1 MAGRARSEPAS
12 RNGAQRGEAER
23 RSVGPASG
31 VRWLDSHCHVTAD
44 EFAEDRAAVLA
55 SARAAG
61 VEALVA
67 IGSGYGLEANA
78 RAVALAAADAGVFAA
93 VGVHPHEA
101 GQLDDAG
108 RAKLARWLDAPRVV
122 ALGECGLDY
131 HYMRSPREVQ
141 REVLAE
147 QLALARGRDL
157 PVSLHVRGAE
167 PDAFEELLDLWRAE
181 GRGALQG
188 VLHCY
193 TGTLDF
199 ARRAVAAGLHVSF
212 SGILTF
218 KRDGGLREV
227 ARALPLE
234 RLLVE
239 TDAPLLA
246 PEGFRGRRNEPAR
259 VALVGEVLAAVRGI
273 PTEEV
278 ARATTRNA
286 RALFRLG
293 EGPP

>member
-1 MAGRARSEPAS
+1 MSQARSERSEPAGPE
-12 RNGAQRGEAER
+12 GAQRGAAER
-23 RSVGPASG
+23 SQPKAS
-31 VRWLDSHCHVTAD
+31 VRWLDSHCHLTAD
-44 EFAEDRAAVLA
+44 EFAEDRKDVLERA
-55 SARAAG
+55 FAAG

-67 IGSGYGLEANA
+67 IGSGYGVERNA
-78 RAVALAAADAGVFAA
+78 RAVALAAADPRVFATA
-93 VGVHPHEA
+93 GVHPHEA
-101 GQLDDAG
+101 SELDDAG
-108 RAKLARWLDAPRVV
+108 RAKLCAWLSAPRVV
-122 ALGECGLDY
+122 AVGECGLDY
-131 HYMRSPREVQ
+131 HYLRSPREVQ

-147 QLALARGRDL
+147 QLALARERGL

-167 PDAFEELLDLWRAE
+167 PDAFAELLDLWRAE
-181 GRGALQG
+181 GRGEIEG

-193 TGTLDF
+193 TGTLEF
-199 ARRAVAAGLHVSF
+199 ARRAVAENLYVSF

-259 VALVGEVLAAVRGI
+259 VAVVGGVLAAARGA
-273 PTEEV
+273 PPEEV
-278 ARATTRNA
+278 ALATTRNA

-293 EGPP
+293 EGG